1 VIAAVR
7 GTLEGRGVDH
17 ALVAVGGF
25 VLRVASS
32 GTTLRDLGEVGA
44 RVELHTHLYVRE
56 EILQLYGFASLE
68 ELRLF
73 ETLLGVTGIGPR
85 LALAILSFASVDQ
98 LQAAILTEDTA
109 LLSKVPGVG
118 RKTAARIILDLRGK
132 LTAAVGAG
140 AATGVPADPAT
151 NEVIEA
157 LQALGYSS
165 AEAVQ
170 AVQALGEETRD
181 LTPEQR
187 VFAALRQ
194 MGQGR

>member
-165 AEAVQ
+165 SEAVQ